1 MAWVR
6 GDQHSYAV
14 AGSVNW
20 DGLSGRH
27 FGNVYEKSL
36 RKHIPFDPVILC
48 IKKIYPK
55 EKNWSTTH
63 ACAYKICAWFYSL
76 RHSSEYWKTGSNL
89 DV

>member
-1 MAWVR
+1 MR

-20 DGLSGRH
+20 DSFSGRH

-36 RKHIPFDPVILC
+36 RRHIPFDPVILC

-55 EKNWSTTH
+55 EKIDPLH
-63 ACAYKICAWFYSL
+63 MHVHIKYVHDLI
-76 RHSSEYWKTGSNL
+76 H
-89 DV
+89 

>member
-1 MAWVR
+1 MR

-20 DGLSGRH
+20 DSLSGRH

-55 EKNWSTTH
+55 EKN
-63 ACAYKICAWFYSL
+63 
-76 RHSSEYWKTGSNL
+76 
-89 DV
+89 